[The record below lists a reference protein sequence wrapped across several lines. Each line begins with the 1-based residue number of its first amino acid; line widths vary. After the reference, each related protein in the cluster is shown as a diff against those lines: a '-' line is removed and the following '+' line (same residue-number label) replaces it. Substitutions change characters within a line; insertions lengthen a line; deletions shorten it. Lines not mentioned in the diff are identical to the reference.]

1 MCIAVFVWQNHPVY
15 PFLLL
20 LNRDEFH
27 SRPTEPLAW
36 WEGGEILGGRDGLAG
51 GTWLACTRD
60 GKVAFITNVREVQKL
75 AQAKSRGDL
84 PVRFLESKKS
94 PMEFADEV
102 VEEADQYNGFNLVL
116 ADLCSRT
123 MVYVTNRPKEDRNFV
138 TEVSPGIHVLSN
150 AQLDSPWPKAQLL
163 GDSFRETLMESSGDD
178 LPIKLMV
185 EKLMTNTVKVE
196 DESLL
201 PHIYPPE
208 LEYHLS
214 SIFVEKAPPL
224 GHYGTRSTSALSVKT
239 NGEVS
244 YYERY
249 QENQVWKEGT
259 VTYQIVDVCN
269 LYLGVHESE
278 PLGCARDACAARAT
292 RAFGLAS
299 RDDALS
305 ASAWVAAAVLATGA
319 CHVVAPACGV
329 GGGCAPGNTYK
340 YVTKITYLQEAPPGH
355 GLVQPH
361 RSLQL
366 ALRPPAVVV
375 SAIVASCC
383 EMY

>member
-1 MCIAVFVWQNHPVY
+1 MDWQVGH
-15 PFLLL
+15 
-20 LNRDEFH
+20 
-27 SRPTEPLAW
+27 
-36 WEGGEILGGRDGLAG
+36 G
-51 GTWLACTRD
+51 WLAPEM
-60 GKVAFITNVREVQKL
+60 VRWLLSQMLEKFRSLLKL
-75 AQAKSRGDL
+75 RAEGTF
-84 PVRFLESKKS
+84 RFDSWSFLWLQSKKS

-163 GDSFRETLMESSGDD
+163 GDGFRETLMESSGDD

-244 YYERY
+244 YCERY
-249 QENQVWKEGT
+249 LENQVWKEGT
-259 VTYQIVDVCN
+259 VTYQIGDVCN
-269 LYLGVHESE
+269 L
-278 PLGCARDACAARAT
+278 
-292 RAFGLAS
+292 
-299 RDDALS
+299 
-305 ASAWVAAAVLATGA
+305 
-319 CHVVAPACGV
+319 
-329 GGGCAPGNTYK
+329 
-340 YVTKITYLQEAPPGH
+340 
-355 GLVQPH
+355 
-361 RSLQL
+361 
-366 ALRPPAVVV
+366 
-375 SAIVASCC
+375 
-383 EMY
+383 

>member
-1 MCIAVFVWQNHPVY
+1 MCIAAFVWQNHPVY

-102 VEEADQYNGFNLVL
+102 VEEADQYNGFNLIL

-163 GDSFRETLMESSGDD
+163 GDSFREILMESSGDD

-208 LEYHLS
+208 LEHHLS
-214 SIFVEKAPPL
+214 SIFVEKAPQL

-249 QENQVWKEGT
+249 LENQVWKEGT
-259 VTYQIVDVCN
+259 LTYQIGDGFN
-269 LYLGVHESE
+269 L
-278 PLGCARDACAARAT
+278 
-292 RAFGLAS
+292 
-299 RDDALS
+299 
-305 ASAWVAAAVLATGA
+305 
-319 CHVVAPACGV
+319 
-329 GGGCAPGNTYK
+329 
-340 YVTKITYLQEAPPGH
+340 
-355 GLVQPH
+355 
-361 RSLQL
+361 
-366 ALRPPAVVV
+366 
-375 SAIVASCC
+375 
-383 EMY
+383 